1 MRFYFARE
9 EAWCKRVAVTYFV
22 AITVAHIPFA
32 HSQAPKDFFDRGYAN
47 APRVDGEQ
55 LQGDQS
61 SGSQQSSAGSV
72 SGRHPAGGRPN
83 TNSQGPKVSGPPQQ
97 GAAAMRV
104 VLYVSSKDK
113 RHFEAVV
120 RKAFQLAQK
129 NQKIVVSEIYHIG
142 DYRNVSD
149 EITNEAKAR
158 KIFIAALPQVPPYLN
173 VESSPAWLL
182 RDAGGE
188 HIVEGF
194 LAIESCVSPEGLY
207 QEPQRALVEEAAT
220 PTVGVK
226 AF

>member
-9 EAWCKRVAVTYFV
+9 EAWCKWVAVTYFV
-22 AITVAHIPFA
+22 AITVAQIPFA

-47 APRVDGEQ
+47 APRVDGEH
-55 LQGDQS
+55 LQGEPS
-61 SGSQQSSAGSV
+61 SGSQQSSAGKVSV
-72 SGRHPAGGRPN
+72 RPPGG
-83 TNSQGPKVSGPPQQ
+83 GVPKVSGTPQQ

-113 RHFEAVV
+113 RHFEAAV

-129 NQKIVVSEIYHIG
+129 NQKVVVSEIYHIG

-158 KIFIAALPQVPPYLN
+158 KIFITALPQVPPYLN

-182 RDAGGE
+182 RDVQGE